1 MSKLHQFAWLSL
13 VLNLLG
19 YVTHWGSVFS
29 FLGFIATIFLYLQ
42 FERRHFVDKIVK
54 LYVITSV
61 LMTLSL
67 FLAAAYIIQVRT
79 QVMSIGSISL
89 LIVAYLV
96 GLGAAFLTYKL
107 STKVHLIAE
116 HCNSKAFRIASILFK
131 ISAYTMPLI
140 VGILIQ
146 AIAQLAVLIA
156 AIIYKPGVSA
166 QTISQ

>member
-29 FLGFIATIFLYLQ
+29 LLGFIATIFLYLQ
-42 FERRHFVDKIVK
+42 FERRNFVDKIVK
-54 LYVITSV
+54 LYIITSV
-61 LMTLSL
+61 LMTVSL
-67 FLAAAYIIQVRT
+67 FLAASAYIIQAHT
-79 QVMSIGSISL
+79 HVMSIGSISL
-89 LIVAYLV
+89 LVAAYLV

-107 STKVHLIAE
+107 STKVRLIAE

-140 VGILIQ
+140 IGILIQ

-156 AIIYKPGVSA
+156 AIIYKPHLNQV
-166 QTISQ
+166 